1 VAGLSIIVF
10 VLYEM
15 DRAAKLLGLA
25 WIAIG
30 VLYYL
35 LLTMWIKK
43 PAALKI

>member
-1 VAGLSIIVF
+1 MSIIVF

-30 VLYYL
+30 ILYYL

>member
-1 VAGLSIIVF
+1 MFDDLTDVA
-10 VLYEM
+10 YEI
-15 DRAAKLLGLA
+15 DNGLA
-25 WIAIG
+25 WITIG